1 MISCYVKTSHFEEY
15 LYVKEA
21 ILLDFLKF
29 ISHHR
34 ARLTTPIWLV
44 DEPVVFDSKSDE
56 NFAATSTS
64 PPGPGVNSKDKSKS
78 SSVAQIQNMDSDS
91 SVEKT
96 SKTMQPKKESAG
108 DVGKG
113 STTSASKNLA
123 QSAVSETLPV
133 TSHESGRGETTSAT
147 LS

>member
-1 MISCYVKTSHFEEY
+1 
-15 LYVKEA
+15 
-21 ILLDFLKF
+21 
-29 ISHHR
+29 
-34 ARLTTPIWLV
+34 
-44 DEPVVFDSKSDE
+44 VVFDSKSDE

>member
-1 MISCYVKTSHFEEY
+1 LRKIN
-15 LYVKEA
+15 
-21 ILLDFLKF
+21 
-29 ISHHR
+29 
-34 ARLTTPIWLV
+34 P
-44 DEPVVFDSKSDE
+44 
-56 NFAATSTS
+56 
-64 PPGPGVNSKDKSKS
+64 PGVNSKDKSKS
-78 SSVAQIQNMDSDS
+78 SSDAQIQNMDSDS
-91 SVEKT
+91 SVEKI